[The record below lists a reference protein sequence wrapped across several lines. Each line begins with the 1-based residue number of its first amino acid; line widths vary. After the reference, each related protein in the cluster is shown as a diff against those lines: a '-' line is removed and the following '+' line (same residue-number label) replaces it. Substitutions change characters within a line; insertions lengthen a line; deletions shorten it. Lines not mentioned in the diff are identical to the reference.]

1 MNLYPELPLDQLGAQ
16 AKAHIMSGD
25 KAKEKVEQHYKSA
38 GLYLIAARERVK
50 NQGLHWVA
58 WLRENVRVAPSRAY
72 EIIAIADGTK
82 SLEEVREVERDK
94 KREQRAKAKAEN
106 SGTSRKREYRR
117 KIKEMKE
124 KMSQDVPSNGPTTG
138 TAQEGQGIIE
148 EVRKDTD
155 QLARIIARL
164 NKMDQ
169 QQLEWV
175 EQAIVTKFGK

>member
-82 SLEEVREVERDK
+82 GLEELREEKRTARKDQRVRKKERD
-94 KREQRAKAKAEN
+94 EN
-106 SGTSRKREYRR
+106 SATSRKNPDPV
-117 KIKEMKE
+117 I
-124 KMSQDVPSNGPTTG
+124 GPTSG
-138 TAQEGQGIIE
+138 TRAEGQGIIE

-169 QQLEWV
+169 AQLEWV